1 MKITRMTLLALS
13 DAMQR
18 GDLTS
23 REVTQAY
30 LDRIHQVEG
39 KVQAYISLNEE
50 EALHQADECDKKR
63 QQGEKVSPFC
73 GIPVAVKDNICVKGG
88 KTTCASKMLA
98 DFVSPYSATVW
109 ENCRRRAASCSAR
122 RIWMNLP
129 WAHPPKTARFTPRI
143 TRVICRACRAGR
155 PAARRRASQR
165 MKPPFLSAAT
175 PAAPFAS
182 PRRSAALL
190 A

>member
-50 EALHQADECDKKR
+50 EALRQADECDKKR
-63 QQGEKVSPFC
+63 QQGER
-73 GIPVAVKDNICVKGG
+73 
-88 KTTCASKMLA
+88 
-98 DFVSPYSATVW
+98 
-109 ENCRRRAASCSAR
+109 CRRFAAF
-122 RIWMNLP
+122 P
-129 WAHPPKTARFTPRI
+129 
-143 TRVICRACRAGR
+143 
-155 PAARRRASQR
+155 
-165 MKPPFLSAAT
+165 
-175 PAAPFAS
+175 S
-182 PRRSAALL
+182 P
-190 A
+190 

>member
-30 LDRIHQVEG
+30 IDRIHQVEG

-50 EALHQADECDKKR
+50 EALRQADECDKKR

-88 KTTCASKMLA
+88 L
-98 DFVSPYSATVW
+98 
-109 ENCRRRAASCSAR
+109 
-122 RIWMNLP
+122 RIQN
-129 WAHPPKTARFTPRI
+129 AGGFRI
-143 TRVICRACRAGR
+143 AVLRHGLGEIAGGGLR
-155 PAARRRASQR
+155 PARQDESG
-165 MKPPFLSAAT
+165 
-175 PAAPFAS
+175 
-182 PRRSAALL
+182 
-190 A
+190 

>member
-50 EALHQADECDKKR
+50 EALVRRMNATRSGSRAKR
-63 QQGEKVSPFC
+63 
-73 GIPVAVKDNICVKGG
+73 
-88 KTTCASKMLA
+88 
-98 DFVSPYSATVW
+98 
-109 ENCRRRAASCSAR
+109 CRRFGHSR
-122 RIWMNLP
+122 RREGQHLRQGRQNHL
-129 WAHPPKTARFTPRI
+129 RI
-143 TRVICRACRAGR
+143 QNAGGFRIAVLRHGLGKIAGGGLR
-155 PAARRRASQR
+155 PARQDESG
-165 MKPPFLSAAT
+165 
-175 PAAPFAS
+175 
-182 PRRSAALL
+182 
-190 A
+190 

>member
-50 EALHQADECDKKR
+50 EALRQADECDKKR
-63 QQGEKVSPFC
+63 QQGEKVSPLC
-73 GIPVAVKDNICVKGG
+73 GIPVAVKDNIC
-88 KTTCASKMLA
+88 TSRFRRNAL
-98 DFVSPYSATVW
+98 
-109 ENCRRRAASCSAR
+109 CRCSACSR
-122 RIWMNLP
+122 LRTNW
-129 WAHPPKTARFTPRI
+129 TG
-143 TRVICRACRAGR
+143 TR
-155 PAARRRASQR
+155 
-165 MKPPFLSAAT
+165 
-175 PAAPFAS
+175 
-182 PRRSAALL
+182 
-190 A
+190 

>member
-50 EALHQADECDKKR
+50 EALR
-63 QQGEKVSPFC
+63 QE
-73 GIPVAVKDNICVKGG
+73 A
-88 KTTCASKMLA
+88 
-98 DFVSPYSATVW
+98 
-109 ENCRRRAASCSAR
+109 
-122 RIWMNLP
+122 
-129 WAHPPKTARFTPRI
+129 
-143 TRVICRACRAGR
+143 
-155 PAARRRASQR
+155 AARR
-165 MKPPFLSAAT
+165 KGV
-175 PAAPFAS
+175 
-182 PRRSAALL
+182 AALRHSRRREGQHL
-190 A
+190 RQGRQNHLRIQNAGGFRIAVLRHGLGEIAGGGLRPARQDESG